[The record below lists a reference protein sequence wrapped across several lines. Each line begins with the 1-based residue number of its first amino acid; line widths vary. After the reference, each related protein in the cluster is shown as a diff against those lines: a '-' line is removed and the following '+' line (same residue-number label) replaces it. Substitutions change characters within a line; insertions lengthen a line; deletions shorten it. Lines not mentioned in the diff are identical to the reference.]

1 MTSGISSF
9 LSTIPDSA
17 LAAMHENIIRQ
28 TAFAANVV
36 QSQILTVGKLAFAR
50 DLALVDAEETF
61 LEFLILVPVGDVH
74 GTYAAVQSTWG
85 YKIGIDTHIFLSF
98 LFMEI
103 FPHLVLM
110 QPYRIG
116 IAGMNSSPLMPSN
129 VGSRLIRFCLPF
141 MKIVWYS
148 ILRRFFSRFW
158 PYFSRCEKLR

>member
-1 MTSGISSF
+1 V
-9 LSTIPDSA
+9 
-17 LAAMHENIIRQ
+17 
-28 TAFAANVV
+28 TAFVATCVYG
-36 QSQILTVGKLAFAR
+36 QILTIWQPAFAR
-50 DLALVDAEETF
+50 DFALVEAQKPF
-61 LEFLILVPVGDVH
+61 LEFLILVSVGDVH
-74 GTYAAVQSTWG
+74 GAHAAVQSTWG